1 MIVTFSMAFGAA
13 SKVAIFTVGAAPA
26 WAFSYAL
33 FQELRVN
40 RVKLR

>member
-1 MIVTFSMAFGAA
+1 MLNLFGVA